1 MESQN
6 SLPASIT
13 EVNNQPIS
21 RRKMLKL
28 GVGIGVGAL
37 GITASTMG
45 ILEATVWA
53 PHRAHVPTAAP
64 FKWPGIQF
72 DISNFIP
79 PAQMFDPA
87 GNVAGQ
93 GVLFRFG
100 PVYTLFLTAQLT
112 RLPAKDEQ
120 KVLEDALSTIETN
133 YAFSPTGAF
142 TFISYGL
149 PYFNRLPA
157 SLVSSHMPRL
167 LDDNTRFALEEA
179 VPGPTDVSTL
189 NTTIK
194 KKTYNV
200 PVVIEKNDLLI
211 TLRSDSLS
219 NLKSISAW
227 LQGSNSLNDQKVP
240 SPAFDG
246 LLTFTSSR
254 LMFVQIGL
262 PRKIADANK
271 LPFANHMN
279 PHSPMWMGFADQQGN
294 GAGPAGI
301 TTFQGNASAKFT
313 DTVSGDYFFDGS
325 IQHLSHVIQDL
336 NQFYAHDEP
345 FTERCQYMFRSN
357 PIPSAGNTDQFID
370 GGGPS
375 FLDNIYNGVH
385 DARAN
390 AMAIN
395 TFQGK
400 HRMGHLTALQRSS
413 RATDG
418 TPIHIRMDGPGFD
431 NMDVPGGSNQPKLQF
446 TIFVPTANFFATMRK
461 HQAALDLVEVHQVD
475 NDDNGLERFI
485 TATRRQN
492 FLVPPRA
499 HRAFPLFEL
508 T

>member
-6 SLPASIT
+6 TLPAQ
-13 EVNNQPIS
+13 VNNRPIS
-21 RRKMLKL
+21 RRKVLKL

-37 GITASTMG
+37 GITASTLG
-45 ILEATVWA
+45 ILEATVWT
-53 PHRAHVPTAAP
+53 PQRAHVPTGIA
-64 FKWPGIQF
+64 FKWPSIQF
-72 DISNFIP
+72 DIGNFIP
-79 PAQMFDPA
+79 PAQLFDPA
-87 GNVAGQ
+87 GNVTTQ

-112 RLPAKDEQ
+112 RTPTKDDQ
-120 KVLEDALSTIETN
+120 KMLEDALSIIETS
-133 YAFSPTGAF
+133 YHFSPAGAF

-149 PYFNRLPA
+149 PYFKRLPA
-157 SLVSSHMPRL
+157 GLVSTHMPRL
-167 LDDNTRFALEEA
+167 LADNTRFALEEA
-179 VPGPTDVSTL
+179 IPGPTDVSSL
-189 NTTIK
+189 NPTIK

-227 LQGSNSLNDQKVP
+227 LQGSNNLDGKKMP
-240 SPAFDG
+240 SPDFNG
-246 LLTFTSSR
+246 LFTFTSSR
-254 LMFVQIGL
+254 LMFVQSGL
-262 PRKIADANK
+262 PRKIAEANK
-271 LPFANHMN
+271 SPFAAFIN

-294 GAGPAGI
+294 GAGPAEI
-301 TTFQGNASAKFT
+301 TTFQGNASASFT
-313 DTVSGDYFFDGS
+313 NTVSGDYFFDGS

-336 NQFYAHDEP
+336 EQFYADPDEP

-357 PIPSAGNTDQFID
+357 PIPSVGNTDQFTD
-370 GGGPS
+370 GGGPA
-375 FLDNIYNGVH
+375 FLDNIYNGIH

-390 AMAIN
+390 AMALD
-395 TFQGK
+395 TYQGK

-413 RATDG
+413 RAADG

-431 NMDVPGGSNQPKLQF
+431 NLDVPNGSNQPKLQF
-446 TIFVPTANFFATMRK
+446 TIFVPTAHFFATMRR
-461 HQAALDLVEVHQVD
+461 HQAAQDLVEAHKVD
-475 NDDNGLERFI
+475 DDDNGLERFI

-499 HRAFPLFEL
+499 HRAFPLLEL